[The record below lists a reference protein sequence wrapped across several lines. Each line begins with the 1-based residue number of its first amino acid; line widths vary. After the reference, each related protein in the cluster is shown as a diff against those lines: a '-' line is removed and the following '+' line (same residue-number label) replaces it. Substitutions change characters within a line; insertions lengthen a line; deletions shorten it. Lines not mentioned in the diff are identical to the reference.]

1 MLTTSRLFIFGL
13 GYVGRQ
19 VAYEALKQ
27 GVWHVSGSCRSPEKA
42 VALRVAGVETYA
54 FDLDDAYT
62 GLEPAGLEALA
73 AATHLLVTVPPVA
86 DLDRDPL
93 LALHMQQARCCTK
106 LSSRPAH
113 ALGRSTPPAQ
123 LLATPHLRFG
133 RTAGLIRASA
143 AVGRLPLDDQRVRRS
158 RRRLGGRVRGNEGRR
173 ARGAT
178 AACRAGAV
186 QPTP

>member
-1 MLTTSRLFIFGL
+1 MRTTSRLFIFGL

-42 VALRVAGVETYA
+42 VALRGAGVETFA

-93 LALHMQQARCCTK
+93 LALHMQQARRRTK
-106 LSSRPAH
+106 LGSRPAH
-113 ALGRSTPPAQ
+113 ALGRCTPPAQ
-123 LLATPHLRFG
+123 LLATPHLRLG
-133 RTAGLIRASA
+133 RAAGLGRASA
-143 AVGRLPLDDQRVRRS
+143 AVGRLPLDDQRVRRP
-158 RRRLGGRVRGNEGRR
+158 RRRLG
-173 ARGAT
+173 
-178 AACRAGAV
+178 
-186 QPTP
+186 